1 MEIISTTEND
11 AIQKVISGYY
21 DACSR
26 DPAEVAA
33 FCGEPTMV
41 VLPNQVF
48 TLGKRADVEGF
59 LAKLLGGLKQL
70 GYSYSKLDD
79 PRIKI
84 LGATTALFSTIA
96 VRYRTDGTEFQRAG
110 CTYVLHKSQSDW
122 KIHGIIL
129 TDLDKLVRGD

>member
-59 LAKLLGGLKQL
+59 LAKLLGGIEAAWLF
-70 GYSYSKLDD
+70 
-79 PRIKI
+79 I
-84 LGATTALFSTIA
+84 LEIGRSTYQNF
-96 VRYRTDGTEFQRAG
+96 RRNDGVIQHDCRS
-110 CTYVLHKSQSDW
+110 L
-122 KIHGIIL
+122 
-129 TDLDKLVRGD
+129 